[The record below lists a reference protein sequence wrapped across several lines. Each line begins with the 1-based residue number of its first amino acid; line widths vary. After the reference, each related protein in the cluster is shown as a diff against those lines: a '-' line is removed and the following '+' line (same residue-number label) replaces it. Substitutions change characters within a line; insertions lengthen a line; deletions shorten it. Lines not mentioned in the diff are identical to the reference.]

1 MVLRKKIYIGE
12 FDGKT
17 IYFDTQKNIPLKAEN
32 SALINN
38 EKSKNNIYTVS
49 IALIILFLATNIFS
63 HFSNTSIFSRVYTQS
78 TLFILVILWFFEV
91 LFLTKLINN
100 ALYKNVKSAIPAT
113 KKEFSGA
120 IRSNNIWNIFSNKKV
135 TVWKKI
141 TVWLLTLVFFFCTG
155 AIIPVAYLMNK
166 QGNLI
171 GQPIG
176 SEIIIISLAGILP
189 FCLILFIW
197 ENNIIRWLNVVD
209 KYQKKKLK

>member
-1 MVLRKKIYIGE
+1 MGE

-17 IYFDTQKNIPLKAEN
+17 IYFDTQKNIPLKADN
-32 SALINN
+32 STLINN
-38 EKSKNNIYTVS
+38 EKRKNNIYTVS
-49 IALIILFLATNIFS
+49 ITLII
-63 HFSNTSIFSRVYTQS
+63 
-78 TLFILVILWFFEV
+78 

-100 ALYKNVKSAIPAT
+100 ALYKNVKTAIPAT

-120 IRSNNIWNIFSNKKV
+120 IRSNNIWNIFNNKKV

-141 TVWLLTLVFFFCTG
+141 TAWLLTLLFFLCTI
-155 AIIPVAYLMNK
+155 AIIPVTYLINE

-176 SEIIIISLAGILP
+176 SEIIVIILAGILP
-189 FCLILFIW
+189 FCLILFLW

-209 KYQKKKLK
+209 KYQKKNLKL